1 VNAPGH
7 PFYIN
12 TVQGTGTA
20 NAYNS
25 GVTGNGAVNGM
36 VKIVVP
42 TNAPNT
48 LYYNCE
54 FHGMMTE
61 Q

>member
-1 VNAPGH
+1 MDTFSTLIRFKVL
-7 PFYIN
+7 
-12 TVQGTGTA
+12 GTA
-20 NAYNS
+20 NAY
-25 GVTGNGAVNGM
+25 VTGNGAVNGM

-54 FHGMMTE
+54 FHGMMTGTITITN
-61 Q
+61 

>member
-1 VNAPGH
+1 M
-7 PFYIN
+7 
-12 TVQGTGTA
+12 
-20 NAYNS
+20 YNS

-54 FHGMMTE
+54 FHGMMMTE